1 MLGVWGVQDAGCCGC
16 GLFGMWD
23 VRAAQCSGC
32 GIFGMWDVRDVGCLG
47 CEMWEV
53 GCLPRFGMLIYKM
66 LRTLKSNKGAVLKI
80 HMKTPTYKIF
90 QNSFLDRDSLDRN
103 WEFSLV
109 FDCVE
114 ISIIVSIFRLY
125 ISCR

>member
-90 QNSFLDRDSLDRN
+90 QNSLLDRDSLDRN

-114 ISIIVSIFRLY
+114 ISIIVSVFRLY

>member
-23 VRAAQCSGC
+23 VRAARCSGC

-53 GCLPRFGMLIYKM
+53 GCLPGIGMLIYKM
-66 LRTLKSNKGAVLKI
+66 LRILKSNKGAVLNV

-103 WEFSLV
+103 LKFSLV

-114 ISIIVSIFRLY
+114 ISIIVSVFRLY